1 MSKFCM
7 YLLFKFWGSWA
18 KAHTQANNIIVF
30 FFSPSTRTTLYSPRL
45 RDFLYKSMSS
55 IGYSYARMR
64 NSPPTKLLC
73 TCEEF
78 SSHKTWEIQIWSKR
92 RKESGNE
99 RARLAPLLWP
109 NCMHSYV
116 TIQCCYRRGF
126 LPSILDSSVYR

>member
-1 MSKFCM
+1 VSKFCM

-30 FFSPSTRTTLYSPRL
+30 FFSSSTRTTLYSPRL
-45 RDFLYKSMSS
+45 RDFLYQSMSS

-109 NCMHSYV
+109 NYMHSYV
-116 TIQCCYRRGF
+116 TIQCCYRREDF
-126 LPSILDSSVYR
+126 CNLF